1 MALRQVQGEPGI
13 LVDDVTGARYK
24 IGDEQP
30 RVLFD
35 TVVVTTGLQTANAE
49 YLFFQNT
56 ANKKGQYNNM
66 GNQKRIPAGRFF
78 ELHRVGVHVHCT
90 VDGNTEV
97 TAADM
102 KKCID
107 NGYIEFFVNSI
118 EIAKGPLI
126 HYPSGYG
133 ASGLDGDVGVL
144 NNGVPSQAAQTGL
157 IEPTIITDQVDLNG
171 KLVFFDAT
179 WNGSS
184 QLPNFGTRLY
194 VSLELTGVLFTAA
207 TI

>member
-1 MALRQVQGEPGI
+1 MSLRQVQGQPGI
-13 LVDDVTGARYK
+13 MEDERGQRYQ

-35 TVVVTTGLQTANAE
+35 TIVVTTGLQTANAE
-49 YLFFQNT
+49 YLFFQNV
-56 ANKKGQYNNM
+56 ANKKGQHNNM

-78 ELHRVGVHVHCT
+78 ELHRVGINVHPT

-107 NGYIEFFVNSI
+107 TAYFEFLVNSI
-118 EIAKGPLI
+118 EIAKGPVI

-179 WNGSS
+179 WNASS
-184 QLPNFGTRLY
+184 QLPNFGSRLY
-194 VSLELTGVLFTAA
+194 VSIELTGVLFTAA

>member
-1 MALRQVQGEPGI
+1 MSLVQVQGAPGI
-13 LVDDVTGARYK
+13 MEDEQGKRYRIVDA
-24 IGDEQP
+24 QP

-56 ANKKGQYNNM
+56 ANKKGQHTNM

-78 ELHRVGVHVHCT
+78 ELHRVGINVHPT

-102 KKCID
+102 KKAID
-107 NGYIEFFVNSI
+107 TAYFEFQVNSI
-118 EIAKGPLI
+118 EIAKGPVI

-133 ASGLDGDVGVL
+133 ASGLDGDTGVL

-157 IEPTIITDQVDLNG
+157 SAPTIIPDQVALNG
-171 KLVFFDAT
+171 KIVFFDAT
-179 WNGSS
+179 WNASS
-184 QLPNFGTRLY
+184 QLPNFGSRLY
-194 VSLELTGVLFTAA
+194 ISLELSGVLFTAA

>member
-1 MALRQVQGEPGI
+1 MAMRQDPGNPG
-13 LVDDVTGARYK
+13 VMSSDDGQRYK
-24 IGDEQP
+24 IVDAQP

-35 TVVVTTGLQTANAE
+35 TIVVTTGLQVANAE
-49 YLFFQNT
+49 YLFFQNV
-56 ANKKGQYNNM
+56 ANKKGHHNNM

-78 ELHRVGVHVHCT
+78 ELHRVGIHVHPT

-102 KKCID
+102 KKAID
-107 NGYIEFFVNSI
+107 TSYFEFFINSI
-118 EIAKGPLI
+118 EIAKGPSI

-157 IEPTIITDQVDLNG
+157 AEPTIITDQVDLNG

-179 WNGSS
+179 WNVNS
-184 QLPNFGTRLY
+184 QLPNFGSRIY
-194 VSLELTGVLFTAA
+194 VSLELPGVLFTAA

>member
-1 MALRQVQGEPGI
+1 MSLRQVQGQPGI
-13 LVDDVTGARYK
+13 MEDDRGQRYQ

-56 ANKKGQYNNM
+56 ANKKGQHTNM
-66 GNQKRIPAGRFF
+66 GNQKRIPSGRFF
-78 ELHRVGVHVHCT
+78 ELHRVGINVHPT

-107 NGYIEFFVNSI
+107 TAFFEFTVNSI
-118 EIAKGPLI
+118 EIAKGPVI

-179 WNGSS
+179 WNASS
-184 QLPNFGTRLY
+184 QLPNFGSRLY
-194 VSLELTGVLFTAA
+194 VSIELTGVLFTAA